1 MIRRPTY
8 LSQLEQAVRRSPIT
22 ALLGPRQCGK
32 TTLARL
38 FGNNRTTTYFDLES
52 QPDIKRLQNPEM
64 VLDSL
69 KGLVVLDEIQAMP
82 SLFQT
87 LRVMADRA
95 GDACRYLILGSA
107 APDIIKHVSESLAGR
122 VEFVDLSGFDLSEV
136 GDDDLDRLWVRGGFP
151 KSFLADKEDDS
162 MAWREGFIRTFLER
176 DIPQLGIAIPAAA
189 MRRFWTMLA
198 HYHGQVWN
206 SSEIARSMGMSDK
219 TIRSYLDILTG
230 TYMVRQLQPW
240 FENIGKRQIKAP
252 KIFLRDSGI
261 LHTLLDLPNHHALIG
276 HPKLGASWEGFA
288 IEQILQIL
296 KPREAYFWATHSGAE
311 LDLFFSHRN
320 KRYGFEIKYNEA
332 PKTRKSMH
340 IAIDDLKL
348 DHLWIIY
355 PGKDAYPVGEK
366 ISVLPLKDLSKML
379 KGGSL
384 QQGMRASIASS
395 FPIPLP

>member
-1 MIRRPTY
+1 M
-8 LSQLEQAVRRSPIT
+8 
-22 ALLGPRQCGK
+22 
-32 TTLARL
+32 
-38 FGNNRTTTYFDLES
+38 
-52 QPDIKRLQNPEM
+52 
-64 VLDSL
+64 
-69 KGLVVLDEIQAMP
+69 
-82 SLFQT
+82 
-87 LRVMADRA
+87 
-95 GDACRYLILGSA
+95 
-107 APDIIKHVSESLAGR
+107 
-122 VEFVDLSGFDLSEV
+122 DLSGFDLSEV
-136 GDDDLDRLWVRGGFP
+136 GDSEIDRLWVRGGFP

-162 MAWREGFIRTFLER
+162 MAWREGFTRTFLER

-252 KIFLRDSGI
+252 KIFIRDSGI
-261 LHTLLDLPNHHALIG
+261 LHTLLDLQNHHALIG

-296 KPREAYFWATHSGAE
+296 KPRKAYFWATHSGAE
-311 LDLFFSHRN
+311 LDLFFSHHN

-355 PGKDAYPVGEK
+355 PGKDAYPVGEN
-366 ISVLPLKDLSKML
+366 ISVLPLKDLSNIIL
-379 KGGSL
+379 EN
-384 QQGMRASIASS
+384 QDR
-395 FPIPLP
+395 